1 MTTMTT
7 TTTTRLPGNVSMGL
21 ARGRVE
27 ILQFF
32 RQRDAV
38 VFTFAFPAFLMA
50 MLGLIFTE
58 PHPGTP
64 VSLRL
69 VLAASIIA
77 YGIVSTAF
85 MSTGIGVAVDRDDG
99 TLKRLRGTPVTATAY
114 LLGKLML
121 VVVVTL
127 GEVALLLTVA
137 VLAFGL
143 ELPTDPG
150 RWATFAWLL
159 VLSTTSCTLLGIGF
173 SALARSARSA
183 TAVMN
188 VPAVALG
195 FVSGIFV
202 HILALPDAMVTVAS
216 FFPLKWMGQGFRAV
230 FLPDTMAAFER
241 ARSWELGRV
250 AIVLGVWTVMGLAL
264 CLATFRWRERRRG

>member
-1 MTTMTT
+1 MTT
-7 TTTTRLPGNVSMGL
+7 TTQLPQRLPGHLAMGL
-21 ARGRVE
+21 ARGQVE

-38 VFTFAFPAFLMA
+38 IFTFAFPAFLLG
-50 MLGLIFTE
+50 MLGMIFTE

-64 VSLRL
+64 VSLRV
-69 VLAASIIA
+69 VLAASIVA

-85 MSTGIGVAVDRDDG
+85 MSTGIGVAVDRDNG
-99 TLKRLRGTPVTATAY
+99 TTKRLRGTPATATSY
-114 LLGKLML
+114 LLGKLIL
-121 VVVVTL
+121 VATITL

-137 VLAFGL
+137 VVALDL
-143 ELPTDPG
+143 DLPTDPA
-150 RWATFAWLL
+150 RWWTFAWLL
-159 VLSTTSCTLLGIGF
+159 VLSMTSCTLLGIGF

-202 HILALPDAMVTVAS
+202 HILALPDAMVRVAS
-216 FFPLKWMGQGFRAV
+216 FFPLRWMGQGFRAV
-230 FLPDTMAAFER
+230 FLPDTMAEFET
-241 ARSWELGRV
+241 AGSWELGRI
-250 AIVLGVWTVMGLAL
+250 ALILGAWTVMGLVL
-264 CLATFRWRERRRG
+264 CLATFRWRERRSG